1 MKEGQKLW
9 TREELILTIN
19 LYCKLPFGKL
29 HSRNPEVIELAKLID
44 RTPGSVAFKLVNFAS
59 LDPQLK
65 ARGIKGAS
73 NVSNL
78 DKEIWNE
85 FFNNW
90 DNLFIESE
98 NLYAKKKN
106 TTVDRLYEIDLTDLP
121 RSGEEKERV
130 VRVRTNQ
137 VVFRTLVMAN
147 YDFSCCITG
156 INQPEL
162 LIASHIKPWSQD
174 STNRLNPKNGLSLNA
189 LHDKAFDKGLITITE
204 DYKIKVSTTL
214 LKKESIKGIKQN
226 FIQFHNKQ
234 IILPKKFMPDP
245 EFLKY
250 HNHACF
256 KK

>member
-1 MKEGQKLW
+1 MKEGQRLW
-9 TREELILTIN
+9 TREELILAIN

-29 HSRNPEVIELAKLID
+29 DQRTADVIELAKLIN

-78 DKEIWNE
+78 DREIWNE

-90 DNLFIESE
+90 DNLFTESE
-98 NLYAKKKN
+98 NLFANMKK
-106 TTVDRLYEIDLTDLP
+106 TTVDQLYEIDLTDLP
-121 RSGEEKERV
+121 KSGAEKERI

-147 YDFSCCITG
+147 YDYRCCITG
-156 INQPEL
+156 LDQPEL
-162 LIASHIKPWSQD
+162 LIASHIVPWSKD
-174 STNRLNPKNGLSLNA
+174 SKNRLNPKNGIALNA
-189 LHDKAFDKGLITITE
+189 LHDKAFDKGFITITE
-204 DYKIKVSTTL
+204 DYKIKVSSLL
-214 LKKESIKGIKQN
+214 LKKGSTESIKQN
-226 FIQFHNKQ
+226 FSQFHNKE
-234 IILPKKFMPDP
+234 IIFPQKFMPDV

-250 HNHACF
+250 HNHVCF

>member
-1 MKEGQKLW
+1 M
-9 TREELILTIN
+9 
-19 LYCKLPFGKL
+19 
-29 HSRNPEVIELAKLID
+29 IELAKLIN

-78 DKEIWNE
+78 DKEIWSE

-98 NLYAKKKN
+98 NLYAKKKKI
-106 TTVDRLYEIDLTDLP
+106 TVDRLYEIDLTDLP
-121 RSGEEKERV
+121 KNGEEKERMV
-130 VRVRTNQ
+130 KVRTNQ
-137 VVFRTLVMAN
+137 VVFRTLVIAN

-174 STNRLNPKNGLSLNA
+174 TTNRLNPKNGLLLNA
-189 LHDKAFDKGLITITE
+189 LHDKAFDKGFITITE
-204 DYKIKVSTTL
+204 EYKIKVSSIL
-214 LKKESIKGIKQN
+214 LKKESTKSIKQN

-234 IILPKKFMPDP
+234 IFLPKKFMPDP

-250 HNHACF
+250 HNHERF

>member
-29 HSRNPEVIELAKLID
+29 HSRNPDVIELAKLID

-65 ARGIKGAS
+65 ERGIKGAS

-78 DKEIWNE
+78 DKEVWNE

-90 DNLFIESE
+90 DELFTRSE
-98 NLYAKKKN
+98 NLYAEKKK
-106 TTVDRLYEIDLTDLP
+106 TTVDRLYKIDLTDLQ
-121 RSGEEKERV
+121 RSGEEKARIV
-130 VRVRTNQ
+130 KVRTNQ

-174 STNRLNPKNGLSLNA
+174 SANRLNPKNGLALNA
-189 LHDKAFDKGLITITE
+189 LHDKAFDKGFITITE
-204 DYKIKVSTTL
+204 DYKIKVSSIL
-214 LKKESIKGIKQN
+214 LKKELTKSIKQN

-250 HNHACF
+250 HNHECF

>member
-1 MKEGQKLW
+1 MKEGQRLW
-9 TREELILTIN
+9 TREELLLTIN

-29 HSRNPEVIELAKLID
+29 HSRNPDVIELANLIG

-85 FFNNW
+85 FFSNW
-90 DNLFIESE
+90 DSRFNESE
-98 NLYAKKKN
+98 TLYAKKKK
-106 TTVDRLYEIDLTDLP
+106 TTIERLYEVDLTDLP
-121 RSGEEKERV
+121 KSGEERERIV
-130 VRVRTNQ
+130 KVRTNQ
-137 VVFRTLVMAN
+137 VVFRKLVMSN
-147 YDFSCCITG
+147 YDNSCCITG

-162 LIASHIKPWSQD
+162 LFASHIKPWSQD

-204 DYKIKVSTTL
+204 DYKVKVSSIL
-214 LKKESIKGIKQN
+214 LKKESIKSIKQN
-226 FIQFHNKQ
+226 FVQFHNKQ
-234 IILPKKFMPDP
+234 ITLPKKFLLDP
-245 EFLKY
+245 EFLRY
-250 HNHACF
+250 HNQECF
-256 KK
+256 RK

>member
-29 HSRNPEVIELAKLID
+29 HSRNPDVIELANLID

-98 NLYAKKKN
+98 NLYAKKKKI
-106 TTVDRLYEIDLTDLP
+106 TVDRLYEIDLTDLP
-121 RSGEEKERV
+121 ISGEEKERMV
-130 VRVRTNQ
+130 KVRTNQ

-174 STNRLNPKNGLSLNA
+174 STNRLNPKNGLALNA
-189 LHDKAFDKGLITITE
+189 LHDKAFDKGLLTITE
-204 DYKIKVSTTL
+204 DYKIIISSIL
-214 LKKESIKGIKQN
+214 LKNDSTKSIKQN
-226 FIQFHNKQ
+226 FIQFQNKQ

-250 HNHACF
+250 HNHECF

>member
-1 MKEGQKLW
+1 MKEGQKRW
-9 TREELILTIN
+9 TREELILAIN

-29 HSRNPEVIELAKLID
+29 HSRNPEVIALANILD
-44 RTPGSVAFKLVNFAS
+44 RTPGSIAFKLVNFAS

-78 DKEIWNE
+78 DKTIWNE

-90 DNLFIESE
+90 DNLFVESE

-121 RSGEEKERV
+121 RSGEEKERI

-147 YDFSCCITG
+147 YDYSCCITG
-156 INQPEL
+156 LDQPEL
-162 LIASHIKPWSQD
+162 LIASHIVPWSKD
-174 STNRLNPKNGLSLNA
+174 SNNRLNPKNGLALNA
-189 LHDKAFDKGLITITE
+189 LHDKAFDKGFITITE
-204 DYKIKVSTTL
+204 EFKIKVSSVL
-214 LKKESIKGIKQN
+214 LKKGSTESVKQN
-226 FIQFHNKQ
+226 FIQFHNKE
-234 IILPKKFMPDP
+234 IIFPKKFMPDP

-250 HNHACF
+250 HNHECF
-256 KK
+256 KM